1 MRLPDWAQSLQF
13 RLTLGFGALLA
24 LMLFIVSGWAA
35 FSTRSAIEAY
45 GEDLDRFREERTRE
59 LVEEI
64 YDASEDLM
72 LVQYSLQQAG
82 KLFSLRIAAI
92 DNSGYV
98 IADSHKVPWSD
109 KGDYET
115 EDQRFEHHSKMR
127 TLPVRL
133 GSSTIGK
140 LVFMDAT
147 DKGISNF
154 YLSGR
159 GPRQGAIDDSIFSF
173 GKDVG
178 EGSKFGFDDASA
190 AGLLLDITPEMAI
203 DPGSML
209 GFGIEDDQRTREFI
223 DGAFGE
229 LSVEPQLS
237 ALEKSFQRSIFI
249 AGIAGISGG
258 ILLVALF
265 TRQALSPVRNLS
277 AAALRLG
284 KGDFKHRV
292 EEDRRDEL
300 GQLASTFN
308 TMATELEQME
318 SNRRRLTADIAHE
331 LRTPLTN
338 IRGYLEAIK
347 DGVLKPEEGAIDTL
361 HKETLHLSALVED
374 LRLLAVAD
382 AGTLRLELQPDRIDS
397 VVESAVE
404 PFMPRALEK
413 GVELKLKGYDSLPLV
428 MLDRTRMTQIVSN
441 LLENA
446 LNHTSAG
453 GVVSVSLDMSGSGEM
468 VRLRVWDTGS
478 GIPSEDVDKVF
489 DEFFRVDAS
498 RTRGTG
504 GAGLGL
510 TIVKRLVDAH
520 NGEIS
525 AESTFGDGSTFT
537 VLLPIAGDNN
547 DAE

>member
-1 MRLPDWAQSLQF
+1 M
-13 RLTLGFGALLA
+13 
-24 LMLFIVSGWAA
+24 SGWAA

-45 GEDLDRFREERTRE
+45 SEDLDRFREERTRE

-72 LVQYSLQQAG
+72 LVQYSLQQAS

-133 GSSTIGK
+133 GRSTISK

-147 DKGISNF
+147 DKGISNL
-154 YLSGR
+154 YLSDR
-159 GPRQGAIDDSIFSF
+159 GFRQDVVDNSIFSF
-173 GKDVG
+173 DKDAD
-178 EGSKFGFDDASA
+178 EDSKFGFDDASA
-190 AGLLLDITPEMAI
+190 SFVLDITPEMGI
-203 DPGSML
+203 DPGGVL
-209 GFGIEDDQRTREFI
+209 GIDIEEDKRTMEFI
-223 DGAFGE
+223 DDAFGE
-229 LSVEPQLS
+229 LSAEPQLS
-237 ALEKSFQRSIFI
+237 ALERSFQRSIFI
-249 AGIAGISGG
+249 AGVAGLSGG

-308 TMATELEQME
+308 TMATELEQTE
-318 SNRRRLTADIAHE
+318 ANRRRLTADIAHE

-347 DGVLKPEEGAIDTL
+347 DGVVKPEEGAIDTL

-382 AGTLRLELQPDRIDS
+382 AGTLHLELQPDRIDS

-413 GVELKLKGYDSLPLV
+413 SVELKLKGCDSLPLV

-446 LNHTSAG
+446 LNHTSADG
-453 GVVSVSLDMSGSGEM
+453 IVSVSLDISGSGEM
-468 VRLRVWDTGS
+468 VRLQVSDTGS

-525 AESTFGDGSTFT
+525 AESTLGDGSTFT
-537 VLLPIAGDNN
+537 VLLPIADDND
-547 DAE
+547 DAG